1 MGQKVYLNKH
11 KKKENN
17 AHLEERKNR
26 KNEKNG
32 LPTDNTAA
40 AESQISFLPIYIF
53 LNNAFFPSLSSTSF
67 CLWSHWMEK
76 GLKAD

>member
-11 KKKENN
+11 EKKGKQCSSGKE
-17 AHLEERKNR
+17 KNR

-40 AESQISFLPIYIF
+40 AESQISFFYQF
-53 LNNAFFPSLSSTSF
+53 TFS
-67 CLWSHWMEK
+67 
-76 GLKAD
+76 